1 MRSLS
6 FQEACSF
13 NVMDIRLGAV
23 IEGPDGPI
31 TIDSLLGRGG
41 FGQVFAGHFSNGQ
54 RVAIKTV
61 LTSALD
67 ADELRALQNEARH
80 SQAIV
85 HQNVVRVIS
94 FNDGEDE
101 SGQPP
106 YLVMEFVKGGT
117 LRNVIDAHRS
127 ASTKPSPDEL
137 RAMYLQIAE
146 GMRAVNAK
154 VVHRDL
160 KPENVLVDETTN
172 QLKITDFGLAKLA
185 DAATRSETF
194 KGWGSRPYQAPEA
207 FEQGPNTFAM
217 DIYSAGV
224 TFFELAT
231 LAWPVKPSAGDNSP
245 LAWRNA
251 HLLKPPANLRVA
263 RPDLPDSLVQLIT
276 LMLQKD
282 PARRPQSWGTVI
294 KRLQQEANTTTG
306 RPDVTALVQK
316 ATSTL
321 LHTTELQSK
330 EREARERRAERLALL
345 EQAFSE
351 PVEVLRSLV
360 DAFNDASDTGK
371 LVMIQ
376 RDPFSVAVT
385 GHHKRS
391 QLLLTARA
399 IDDLHTRYNAGIYR
413 VIGVAQID
421 PMPSMSNELE
431 ALRDQ
436 ESFGSFNLGY
446 KVNQAADKFGNWIAF
461 RFEHNPLMGR
471 IGYPRWFAMDL
482 DELSEQLQILN
493 ALGRY
498 QHQTRALDHE
508 WFQLLLGHLL

>member
-1 MRSLS
+1 
-6 FQEACSF
+6 
-13 NVMDIRLGAV
+13 MDIRPGAV
-23 IEGPDGPI
+23 IDGPDGPI

-41 FGQVFAGHFSNGQ
+41 FGQVFTAHLSDGQ

-67 ADELRALQNEARH
+67 TDELRTLQNEARH

-106 YLVMEFVKGGT
+106 YLVMEFVDGGT
-117 LRNVIDAHRS
+117 LRRVIDAHRS
-127 ASTKPSPDEL
+127 ASTKPAPAEL
-137 RAMYLQIAE
+137 RAIYLQIAE

-154 VVHRDL
+154 VLHRDL
-160 KPENVLVDETTN
+160 KPENVLVEETTN
-172 QLKITDFGLAKLA
+172 QLKITDFGLAKLV

-217 DIYSAGV
+217 DMYSAGV

-231 LAWPVKPSAGDNSP
+231 LSWPVQPSAGDHSP
-245 LAWRNA
+245 FAWRNA
-251 HLLKPPANLRVA
+251 HLLEPPANLRVA

-282 PARRPQSWGTVI
+282 PARRPQSWDSVI
-294 KRLQQEANTTTG
+294 KRLQQEASPTMG

-321 LHTTELQSK
+321 LHTTELRSK
-330 EREARERRAERLALL
+330 EREARERQTERLALL
-345 EQAFSE
+345 EQAFRE
-351 PVEVLRSLV
+351 PVEVLKSLV
-360 DAFNDASDTGK
+360 DAFNDASDIGK
-371 LVMIQ
+371 LVMTE
-376 RDPFSVAVT
+376 PSSFSVNVT
-385 GHHKRS
+385 GSHKPS

-399 IDDLHTRYNAGIYR
+399 IDDLHTRYKGGIYR
-413 VIGVAQID
+413 IVGIAQIK
-421 PMPSMSNELE
+421 PMPSISNELE

-446 KVNQAADKFGNWIAF
+446 KVNQAADKFGNWISF
-461 RFEHNPLMGR
+461 RFEHNPLTGKV
-471 IGYPRWFAMDL
+471 GYPRWFAVGL
-482 DELSEQLQILN
+482 DELPEQLQILN

-508 WFQLLLGHLL
+508 WFQLLLGHLM